1 MPLLIT
7 PSSVKQQQVESVSM
21 AGEPDAMSAKSP
33 DADRLW
39 TLLQVDQQRITALDT
54 VAVAIRG
61 WVVTLDSALVGFAFT
76 KTDPAVIAVAIGATL
91 LFCRLTCGTAV
102 FNYGMRLDRTVSSRR
117 SPVTMGSHRCP
128 HSLGS
133 GWRPYCADTAPWRRS
148 TRPYW
153 CCSFLHW

>member
-1 MPLLIT
+1 
-7 PSSVKQQQVESVSM
+7 M
-21 AGEPDAMSAKSP
+21 AGEPDAVSAKSP

-91 LFCRLTCGTAV
+91 LSCRLTYGTAV
-102 FNYGMRLDRTVSSRR
+102 FNYGMRLDRTGSPMLIIELRR
-117 SPVTMGSHRCP
+117 RD
-128 HSLGS
+128 GS
-133 GWRPYCADTAPWRRS
+133 GRRPVDVTPSAWAKLGRVGRRRPAMTVRGAHLTPPI
-148 TRPYW
+148 TRGT
-153 CCSFLHW
+153 